1 MRTYLRGKMAN
12 WIQINIKYGPL
23 RIKEGA
29 GKRPRPGSIGIGRNY
44 FPAPA

>member
-1 MRTYLRGKMAN
+1 MILIHKIG
-12 WIQINIKYGPL
+12 

-29 GKRPRPGSIGIGRNY
+29 GKRPRPGSIGIGRVY